1 MAQQWVDET
10 CCRLRYGS
18 LFLSA
23 SISYGTEFYLFS
35 TDELRDRYQK
45 AKESGMSE
53 SELDA
58 LHQQIIET
66 EYRNN
71 PQMLQRMLIL
81 AELEPY
87 RHLTRNEV
95 ANLYQTGIVSV
106 KDYLVKLNFADFI
119 RRFERENM
127 NIIEFGSATAYDTKI
142 QTIKEQ
148 LRAYAQ
154 EIAPQQVQ
162 QQINN

>member
-1 MAQQWVDET
+1 
-10 CCRLRYGS
+10 
-18 LFLSA
+18 
-23 SISYGTEFYLFS
+23 
-35 TDELRDRYQK
+35 
-45 AKESGMSE
+45 MSE

-71 PQMLQRMLIL
+71 PQQLQRMLIL

-95 ANLYQTGIVSV
+95 QALYDKGLVSIEE
-106 KDYLVKLNFADFI
+106 YLVKLNFADFI

-127 NIIEFGSATAYDTKI
+127 NIIEFGSAGAYDTKI
-142 QTIKEQ
+142 NTIRER
-148 LRAYAQ
+148 LMAYAS
-154 EIAPQQVQ
+154 EVAPNVKP
-162 QQINN
+162 QINN